1 MEDRFIKYTK
11 LYVLIFLLFLSIPVI
26 IALTMGILYGF
37 AKLISSRPVDMLYEL
52 GIISVPAAIF
62 STVYYIFFKR
72 TKSHPSA
79 VVKIISRFV
88 FIAGFCICLL
98 VLSRDYMKFF
108 KTSVFDTEG
117 YWGFSLLFLAGN
129 IAALFIIAIIQAFS
143 TNKEEDWLEKRK
155 RTGKDL

>member
-26 IALTMGILYGF
+26 IALIMGVLYGF
-37 AKLISSRPVDMLYEL
+37 ARLISSRPTTIIYEL
-52 GIISVPAAIF
+52 AIISLPAAIF
-62 STVYYIFFKR
+62 TTVYYIFFKR

-79 VVKIISRFV
+79 IVRIISKGI
-88 FIAGFCICLL
+88 FIIGICICLL
-98 VLSRDYMKFF
+98 VLATDYKSFF
-108 KTSVFDTEG
+108 DNPVFGTEG
-117 YWGFSLLFLAGN
+117 YRGFTLLFLAGN
-129 IAALFIIAIIQAFS
+129 IATLFIIAIIQAFT